1 MNLRWQTSELACA
14 LYAADLVRRGVPPAD
29 AALGDALAG
38 PVARLQETLL
48 EERVPPAAF
57 WNHVAPLAAT
67 PISMQELASR
77 TLVKCIGQTESSVRV
92 IRFRELLFAIRDAA
106 LLPSAEEPPPLDLE
120 PLRGAWARSG
130 AGLLAR
136 IVERTDP
143 DLLVEEATVVG
154 LAPIRGGGGAAH
166 LAYNLACIE
175 IVPVESDGR
184 LPEVIRLAWLLAP
197 LNLDLPAFGEKVRG
211 HRLPLVATLALLP
224 VTLAAAT
231 ELQLTPAA
239 PELLADTLRDWL
251 PDQECH
257 GKALGEWWSTYQRLK
272 PSWSNALKALDLL
285 LE

>member
-1 MNLRWQTSELACA
+1 MNLRWQTSELAGA
-14 LYAADLVRRGVPPAD
+14 LYAADLVRRGVPPTD
-29 AALGDALAG
+29 AALADALAG

-57 WNHVAPLAAT
+57 WNHVAPLAANK
-67 PISMQELASR
+67 ISMQELASL

-92 IRFRELLFAIRDAA
+92 IRFRELLYAIRDAA
-106 LLPSAEEPPPLDLE
+106 ALPSAEEPPPLDLE
-120 PLRGAWARSG
+120 PLRGAWARYG

-136 IVERTDP
+136 IVECTDP

-154 LAPIRGGGGAAH
+154 LAPVRGGGGGAAH

-175 IVPVESDGR
+175 IVPESDNR

-197 LNLDLPAFGEKVRG
+197 LNLDLPIYGEKVRG

-231 ELQLTPAA
+231 ELQLTRAA
-239 PELLADTLRDWL
+239 PDLLADTLRDWL
-251 PDQECH
+251 PDQERH
-257 GKALGEWWSTYQRLK
+257 GQALAEWWSTYQRLK